1 MSSQIFSII
10 APVLVCAG
18 IGFTWAKMR
27 VPYEPEFITRL
38 VTNVGFPC
46 LIFVSLATVDLGP
59 EALAVMGIASVVSVA
74 AFAVLGLIALRLANI
89 EWRSFLPSLM
99 FANTGNMGLPLCLLA
114 FGERGLALGV
124 AYFSINAIFVF
135 ALGPAITSGNASPIA
150 VLKTPLIWSSIA
162 GITVKLSGFVLPD
175 WLTNTLTLIGGFP
188 IPLMLITLGVSLAQ
202 LKTSGLGRAASRS
215 VEFPRGDP
223 SELEGQRSNATHL
236 NRRTRRRRHLVSA
249 ARHWGGF
256 CSGRA
261 SPNLE
266 WSSAYADGSA
276 LQHSRALAVGATRLH
291 GSLPRPACAL

>member
-1 MSSQIFSII
+1 MIGQIFSII
-10 APVLVCAG
+10 APVLICAG

-46 LIFVSLATVDLGP
+46 LIFVSLATVDLES
-59 EALAVMGIASVVSVA
+59 EALAIMGIASVVSVA
-74 AFAVLGLIALRLANI
+74 AFAVLGLIVLRLANI

-135 ALGPAITSGNASPIA
+135 ALGPAITSGNANPIA
-150 VLKTPLIWSSIA
+150 VLKTPLIWSSVA

-175 WLTNTLTLIGGFP
+175 WSTNTLTLIGGFP

-202 LKTSGLGRAASRS
+202 LKTSGLGRSAVVSLLRLSIGFLVGWGTGEMLGMEAAAKG
-215 VEFPRGDP
+215 VLIIECTMPVAVFNF
-223 SELEGQRSNATHL
+223 L
-236 NRRTRRRRHLVSA
+236 
-249 ARHWGGF
+249 
-256 CSGRA
+256 
-261 SPNLE
+261 
-266 WSSAYADGSA
+266 YAQKYDNQPGEVAGAVLISTLMSFLTLPA
-276 LQHSRALAVGATRLH
+276 LLWFV
-291 GSLPRPACAL
+291 LPG